1 MPLLFCNAGSD
12 YSIALSLALLVK
24 NTLEHNRIDKC
35 TIGEIFIELFPAAG
49 GRFKRLTMSTS

>member
-1 MPLLFCNAGSD
+1 MPPLFCNAGSD

-35 TIGEIFIELFPAAG
+35 TIGEIFIELSPTAG